1 MSTDIAAV
9 AIETLSGSSG
19 DLDVAAV
26 AAETLSGSTGALDVA
41 AVSVEVLSGDLVNFF
56 GIAGVAVE
64 VLSGDLPDPTSAA
77 NKRPTITELQTGSQ
91 VSGSGPQGQQYTGQT
106 FRISWA
112 GRVYEWEGLRLP
124 VSETLDIWS
133 GTPGD
138 RSISLSLQFPDSVP
152 TLISQGNRLTDAFG
166 QLFDSSGQLLLAGTL
181 EAPTWRQADRR
192 VAFTIRESI
201 GKERATFPPN
211 YTVSLI
217 VTDEQATQKARDTF
231 VELLTRSAIIAGHPQ
246 SEITIEGDQFKI
258 PGVSPITLPTIYA
271 STAVGRTYP
280 FVFGRPGFYSGDSG
294 ISFRIYKGS
303 RALYIDTVDK
313 ILLIAGHEVSAT
325 DVVIWGKTGDV
336 WAPLQFAVEKRTDQV
351 GRVISV
357 VDISGAT
364 YTDWLTTDPQE
375 IEQLEFYVSWA
386 YGDALSGK
394 AGDVIE
400 TLLATST
407 IRVDWDRTRQARE
420 QLNRFELAAVIDEP
434 VSVFEWLTQ
443 QLACLGVSWVSGPDG
458 IYPWIYDPDAGPT
471 HRLTSAR
478 GVALAGDI
486 EYSDVETVNRV
497 SMRYRYDELK
507 ADFAAITSPEAAQ
520 AGIGRRL
527 YGEQALTIEAEVIQ
541 DDEIANLAAM
551 RKLTLFSSIPY
562 IVPVTIPRGEYDL
575 KVGDLCTLTL
585 DDVGLIARRVL
596 VSEIT
601 TDGGPFLEVTLT
613 AFNDP
618 ITEPHT
624 P

>member
-9 AIETLSGSSG
+9 AVEALSGSTG
-19 DLDVAAV
+19 DLDVSSVAV
-26 AAETLSGSTGALDVA
+26 ETLSGSTGALDVSS
-41 AVSVEVLSGDLVNFF
+41 VGVEVLSGDLVNFF
-56 GIAGVAVE
+56 GIASVGVE
-64 VLSGDLPDPTSAA
+64 VLSGNLPDPVNAA
-77 NKRPTITELQTGSQ
+77 NKRPTTTELQTGSQ

-124 VSETLDIWS
+124 VSESLDIWS

-138 RSISLSLQFPDSVP
+138 RSISLSLTFPDPVP
-152 TLISQGNRLTDAFG
+152 TLISQGNRLTDAVG
-166 QLFDSSGQLLLAGTL
+166 QLFDSSGRLLLAGTL
-181 EAPTWRQADRR
+181 EAPTWRESDRQ
-192 VAFTIRESI
+192 VSFTIRESI
-201 GKERATFPPN
+201 GKDRAVFPPN
-211 YTVSLI
+211 YTVNLAVI
-217 VTDEQATQKARDTF
+217 DEDATQIIRDRALD
-231 VELLTRSAIIAGHPQ
+231 LLTDAYTALGYPAPLA
-246 SEITIEGDQFKI
+246 TFEGEQIQI
-258 PGVSPITLPTIYA
+258 PGVSPITLPAVYA
-271 STAVGRTYP
+271 STAIGRTYP
-280 FVFGRPGFYSGDSG
+280 FVFGRPGFYSGDSAL
-294 ISFRIYKGS
+294 SFRIYKGS
-303 RALYIDTVDK
+303 RALYIDTTNK
-313 ILLIAGHEVSAT
+313 ILLIAGHKVAAT

-336 WAPLQFAVEKRTDQV
+336 WAPLQFPVEEQTDQT
-351 GRVISV
+351 GRTVSV

-364 YTDWLTTDPQE
+364 YTDWLTTNAEE

-394 AGDVIE
+394 AGDVVE

-407 IRVDWDRTRQARE
+407 IRVDWDRTRQARQ

-478 GVALAGDI
+478 GVTLTGDI
-486 EYSDVETVNRV
+486 EYSDLEPVNRV

-507 ADFAAITSPEAAQ
+507 ADFAAITSPETAQ
-520 AGIGRRL
+520 AGISRRL
-527 YGEQALTIEAEVIQ
+527 YGDQALTIEAEVIQ